1 MKESFQRNYLADF
14 VYGGIDGSITTFA
27 VVAGALGASIESII
41 VIILGCA
48 NLVADGFSMAVA
60 NYLAVKS
67 EKEMIKTKNIPKE
80 MRTGFKHPLKAATVT
95 YLSFIILGLI
105 PLIPFIISAG
115 FDNSLRQSFVFSAIF
130 TGLALFSVGAIKG
143 FIVKKH
149 WFRAAMETLIIGGI
163 AAALAFAVGNW
174 IDGIIR

>member
-1 MKESFQRNYLADF
+1 MMRKFGKNYLSDF

-67 EKEMIKTKNIPKE
+67 ERDLIKNKKVPTSINF
-80 MRTGFKHPLKAATVT
+80 GFKHPLKAALVT
-95 YLSFIILGLI
+95 YFSFIALGLI

-115 FDNSLRQSFVFSAIF
+115 FDNSLKQSFVFSAVF
-130 TGLALFSVGAIKG
+130 TGIALFSVGAIKG
-143 FIVKKH
+143 FIIKKH
-149 WFRAAMETLIIGGI
+149 WFLAAIETLVIGGI
-163 AAALAFAVGNW
+163 AASLAFAVGHW
-174 IDGIIR
+174 IEGIIR